1 MAIVR
6 TLMAVIHVAVIL
18 AGREK
23 IVIKVNW
30 LLFKFSQLFILRYAL
45 VYRERCHS
53 RLDPTDMRESTS
65 VFQIRTINRSK
76 LDKSQ
81 VSVIDSRRK

>member
-6 TLMAVIHVAVIL
+6 TLMAVIHAAVIL

-30 LLFKFSQLFILRYAL
+30 LLVNFSQLFKLRYAL

-53 RLDPTDMRESTS
+53 RLVRAVPLLCRKSLDVCEFES
-65 VFQIRTINRSK
+65 R
-76 LDKSQ
+76 L
-81 VSVIDSRRK
+81 

>member
-6 TLMAVIHVAVIL
+6 TLLAVIHVAVIL

-30 LLFKFSQLFILRYAL
+30 LLFKFSQLFILRYPL

-53 RLDPTDMRESTS
+53 RLVQAAPLLCRKSLDVCEFES
-65 VFQIRTINRSK
+65 R
-76 LDKSQ
+76 L
-81 VSVIDSRRK
+81 